1 MRLWFKLWIH
11 WNLFFSALCPFHVQG
26 VRDTKYKF
34 PCKQVCLCLWT
45 QRERMQ
51 GFGMDA
57 EGLVPCKQVASVGG
71 KKQGI
76 QFEQL
81 VCTHKM
87 LCTAIFS
94 NAEHCNGRAGSLFC
108 RGSSMSRV
116 PLANSRSASQAHCGR
131 ILFKTPPSTLLQKVP
146 EMEGRGFNWCI
157 PWIEKT
163 KACYVSCMLIFP

>member
-1 MRLWFKLWIH
+1 
-11 WNLFFSALCPFHVQG
+11 
-26 VRDTKYKF
+26 
-34 PCKQVCLCLWT
+34 
-45 QRERMQ
+45 MQ

-57 EGLVPCKQVASVGG
+57 EALVPCKQVASAGG

-116 PLANSRSASQAHCGR
+116 PLANSRSASQAHCGG
-131 ILFKTPPSTLLQKVP
+131 ILFKTPPSPLLQKCLEMGPPKGGSTEASDGLRKPKNVMSAACSSVP
-146 EMEGRGFNWCI
+146 LHWV
-157 PWIEKT
+157 P
-163 KACYVSCMLIFP
+163 P